1 MTRSTCTPYGWGF
14 CWHRKKKKKI
24 EATEAEE
31 VKGEIRHTL
40 PRGIWD
46 CRLGILMKLSMK
58 WWVLHEGLRL
68 LELLGVDRR
77 RGRILGRGG
86 RGVGHGGLAEGPG
99 VEEVL

>member
-1 MTRSTCTPYGWGF
+1 
-14 CWHRKKKKKI
+14 
-24 EATEAEE
+24 
-31 VKGEIRHTL
+31 
-40 PRGIWD
+40 
-46 CRLGILMKLSMK
+46 MKL
-58 WWVLHEGLRL
+58 WVLYERLRWRL